1 MIFANIKR
9 TQKCSSFCN
18 RTWTSYFRL
27 QTSGHQTLNIVL
39 TQHVGCSAS
48 LQVSDFSSINPFF
61 NLILRHTST
70 FSTEIESF
78 EYKGMESNCERQSG
92 FCCLCL
98 MRKVNICVRWQQRRL
113 RMYFITSW
121 RGEEKLTLAALKFLR
136 VLHAVDNGKYSPH
149 LGCQAERK
157 RGSKD
162 QLRLHS
168 PVYC

>member
-1 MIFANIKR
+1 MGIRNYPIWA
-9 TQKCSSFCN
+9 QPS
-18 RTWTSYFRL
+18 W
-27 QTSGHQTLNIVL
+27 
-39 TQHVGCSAS
+39 VGCSQLVCKFQTCPPLTLS
-48 LQVSDFSSINPFF
+48 STWFSG
-61 NLILRHTST
+61 TST
-70 FSTEIESF
+70 KFSTEIESF